1 MTNQSR
7 TLRVLIS
14 LVAAM
19 TVGAVVLM
27 TLDRQSLPRGP
38 FSLAIYTNLNSIE
51 QVALSPITL
60 SKQNWNRIEVYYSKT
75 AGDTEQVL
83 EFDALRKGDANF
95 HFFVCDGRIG
105 SEGMIQPTKRWNRQ
119 QPCQSGGNWYGD
131 SKTIRICVIADGLRN
146 KPTDCQVSRTN
157 ELVEALS
164 RKIGISTEQLSY
176 PLDWQL

>member
-14 LVAAM
+14 FVAAM

-27 TLDRQSLPRGP
+27 SLDRQSLPRGP

-51 QVALSPITL
+51 QVASSPITL
-60 SKQNWNRIEVYYSKT
+60 SKRNWNRVEIYYSKT
-75 AGDTEQVL
+75 AGGTEQAL
-83 EFDALRKGDANF
+83 EFKALRKGDANF

-105 SEGMIQPTKRWNRQ
+105 SEGMIQPTKRWSRQ
-119 QPCQSGGNWYGD
+119 QPCQSGGDWYGN
-131 SKTIRICVIADGLRN
+131 SETIRICVIADGLRK
-146 KPTDCQVSRTN
+146 KPTDCQVKRTN

-164 RKIGISTEQLSY
+164 RNLDISTEQLSY